1 MIDGCDVCRSSCD
14 DRDKLLPFPKR
25 QFVRPSALVAMM
37 MVRLIRLRNHQSLR
51 RCRRTQCRRHP
62 HPLRWPPLTS
72 SQTRTPEHRCHRLYN
87 KQVQKNKKQ
96 TRIAVTSQVVEFTS
110 SLPNAQFPM
119 AMSIPR
125 SLPAPSTCIDL
136 RHGKPTA
143 LPFDF
148 VLVKTKFCLFPFLTR
163 THTHTHNS
171 KQQRQKTHDRCHT
184 LTQTSMSSG
193 GPAAFRA
200 DT

>member
-1 MIDGCDVCRSSCD
+1 MLFECEISPNAQNARFVLFFSFLFPFLPLFGWALALIDGCDVCRSSCD

-87 KQVQKNKKQ
+87 KQVQKKQ
-96 TRIAVTSQVVEFTS
+96 KTDQNCRDVTGGRIHKLTSQCPISNGHVHS
-110 SLPNAQFPM
+110 SLF
-119 AMSIPR
+119 
-125 SLPAPSTCIDL
+125 T
-136 RHGKPTA
+136 G
-143 LPFDF
+143 
-148 VLVKTKFCLFPFLTR
+148 TK
-163 THTHTHNS
+163 HMH
-171 KQQRQKTHDRCHT
+171 
-184 LTQTSMSSG
+184 
-193 GPAAFRA
+193 
-200 DT
+200 